1 MCIAVGLKFKC
12 NLTPNARVCFEVGAL
27 VATQAFGNPGT
38 SYVPPCHF
46 FCTGNM
52 HLLHRM

>member
-1 MCIAVGLKFKC
+1 VCIAVGLKFKC